1 MLIYVLAVAM
11 TFAMLIATFV
21 ALHQETDR
29 MRLQERAI
37 RARGFGG
44 ITRRPR

>member
-1 MLIYVLAVAM
+1 MLIYVLALAM

-21 ALHQETDR
+21 ALHHEADR
-29 MRLQERAI
+29 MRLQERTV

-44 ITRRPR
+44 IRRSQR

>member
-21 ALHQETDR
+21 ALHQEADR
-29 MRLQERAI
+29 MRLAERTV
-37 RARGFGG
+37 RVRGFGDV
-44 ITRRPR
+44 RRHSR

>member
-21 ALHQETDR
+21 ALHQEADR
-29 MRLQERAI
+29 ARFQEKTV
-37 RARGFGG
+37 RARGFGNAR
-44 ITRRPR
+44 TPRR